1 MQAVSV
7 EPQLLTRPQAAAALS
22 VAESTLRR
30 WYAEGRGPATVKLGT
45 GRSSRIRYPLVHIR
59 AFAADPVGYAE
70 PARPEGLPHFEP
82 PSRGNPRR
90 KRAVSK

>member
-1 MQAVSV
+1 MHAVSV

-45 GRSSRIRYPLVHIR
+45 GRASRVRYPLEHIR
-59 AFAADPVGYAE
+59 AFALDPVGYDQ
-70 PARPEGLPHFEP
+70 PARPDKLPHFEP

-90 KRAVSK
+90 KRAVGK